1 MKGLGLKKLGASIAA
16 TLGRQLGA
24 GLLQLA
30 TMAII
35 ARVYGPEGNGA
46 YTVALLLPLMLASM
60 LNLGIS
66 PANVYFLGA
75 GKISSQTAWRNTLFL
90 YGGIAITGS
99 AVGAVVLI
107 FFSERW
113 FPGVHPRLLWFAL
126 LIFPFSLLLNFVSSF
141 YQGLQQFKQFNIV
154 LLLQPS
160 ITLGGVL
167 LLSVSGVESI
177 GWLLSAYLAGTCIT
191 LITAIKLL
199 TPLLSAGT
207 DHQENYAKASLTY
220 GIKAHLS
227 NVITFINYKS
237 DIFLVNL
244 FVGPAGAGIYVIAV
258 QFAERLWMLST
269 AVSTVLL
276 PRLSQL
282 SNDEEKRRELTPL
295 ICRWVLTL
303 TLIGS
308 LALLVIAKPL
318 IALVFG
324 PDFTD
329 ASKVLAFLIPGIVL
343 WAGGRVLSNDIAA
356 RGKPEINFYIST
368 TVLFTNVFANVIL
381 IPLYGITG
389 AAIATS
395 MAYCFDFTAKI
406 FIYKKITECK
416 ISYITMIGNSDVAK
430 IKSIIGKHNLLSL
443 FKL

>member
-1 MKGLGLKKLGASIAA
+1 MRKNELKTLLTNVLA

-30 TMAII
+30 TMAVI

-75 GKISSQTAWRNTLFL
+75 EKISPRTAWRNTLSL
-90 YGGIAITGS
+90 YAGIALAGS
-99 AVGAVVLI
+99 AIGTVVLI

-113 FPGVHPRLLWFAL
+113 FPGVPQRLLWFAL

-154 LLLQPS
+154 LLLQPA
-160 ITLGGVL
+160 ITLGGIL
-167 LLSVSGVESI
+167 LLSVSGVKSI

-191 LITAIKLL
+191 LVAAVKLL
-199 TPLLSAGT
+199 TPLLSGGI

-282 SNDEEKRRELTPL
+282 SNDEDQRRELTPL
-295 ICRWVLTL
+295 ICRWVLAL
-303 TLIGS
+303 TLVGS
-308 LALLVIAKPL
+308 LALLAIANPL

-329 ASKVLAFLIPGIVL
+329 ATSVLAFLVPGIVL

-356 RGKPEINFYIST
+356 RGKPEINFYISAL
-368 TVLFTNVFANVIL
+368 VLFTNITANLVL
-381 IPLYGITG
+381 IPLYGLTG

-395 MAYCFDFTAKI
+395 AAYCLDFVAKI
-406 FIYKKITECK
+406 SIYKKTTNC
-416 ISYITMIGNSDVAK
+416 NSHILLLLNHEDLEN
-430 IKSIIGKHNLLSL
+430 IKNLFL
-443 FKL
+443 K